1 MSLNCVT
8 ITGAD
13 DETDPLAL
21 QELSAR
27 YPFVEWGILI
37 GSNFGQRFPS
47 IEWIHRLIKCR
58 ENSDNAMKLSLHV
71 CGRPLR
77 EIASG
82 VSHLDKA
89 LGQALYAFQRV
100 QLNWH
105 GVRMAD
111 GVRANVLDAF
121 CGLDGFGWAPTL
133 IFQLD
138 GINDELYREAARRFD
153 CVGLL
158 DRSHGA
164 GIMPKEWPS
173 RHPLICCGWAG
184 GLGPENLEA
193 EIPRIQVNALK
204 SFGFWID
211 METNVRTDD
220 GQRLDLERV
229 NQCLQIAS
237 KFVDVDTPAVTR

>member
-37 GSNFGQRFPS
+37 GSESGQRFPS

-58 ENSDNAMKLSLHV
+58 EDSGNAMKLSLHV

-82 VSHLDKA
+82 VSHLDRA
-89 LGQALYAFQRV
+89 LGPALYAFQRV

-105 GVRMAD
+105 GVRMAN
-111 GVRANVLDAF
+111 GVGENVLKAF
-121 CGLDGFGWAPTL
+121 CGLDGFGWDPTL

-138 GINDELYREAARRFD
+138 GVNDQLFREPSRRFA

-164 GIMPKEWPS
+164 GIMPNEWPS
-173 RHPLICCGWAG
+173 PLVDIGCGWAG

-193 EIPRIQVNALK
+193 ELPKIAAKAHRALDY
-204 SFGFWID
+204 WID

-220 GQRLDLERV
+220 GRILDLQHV
-229 NQCLQIAS
+229 NDCLQIAS
-237 KFVDVDTPAVTR
+237 KFVDVDTPAATR